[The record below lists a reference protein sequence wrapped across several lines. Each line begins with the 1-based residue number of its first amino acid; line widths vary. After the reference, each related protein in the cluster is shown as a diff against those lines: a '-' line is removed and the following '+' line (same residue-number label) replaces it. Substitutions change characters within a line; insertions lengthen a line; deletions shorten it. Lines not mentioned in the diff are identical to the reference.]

1 MLRINGKKRCANC
14 FCEIKSEPCPNCGYS
29 KKTSATDADTLP
41 CRTKLAKKYLV
52 GGVIGRGGFGIT
64 YLALDIKSDKI
75 LVIKEYFPPE
85 YLRERAKNTCFES
98 AAEFLN
104 VLSDTKIRGEYLSL
118 SSEDV
123 FPQNRISPAK
133 DTCIPG
139 SRYL

>member
-1 MLRINGKKRCANC
+1 MLARRSKTLIFPANCATICRIIIFCTCEERWAFCCVSMEKKHCANC

-75 LVIKEYFPPE
+75 LAIKEYFPPNISV
-85 YLRERAKNTCFES
+85 RERKT
-98 AAEFLN
+98 L
-104 VLSDTKIRGEYLSL
+104 V
-118 SSEDV
+118 
-123 FPQNRISPAK
+123 
-133 DTCIPG
+133 
-139 SRYL
+139 SRAPRSF